1 MNKVISLCIGLL
13 GVLVNSLQAQ
23 NLSAPY
29 SEVKG
34 KVVISQFQSL
44 DKPTTEEGIFL
55 NALLWTIENR
65 VVREED
71 DEVPMIEVDY
81 DKRQFALGTLQVN
94 PKTGSLYRYLFS
106 VKVSDNIITMLASDI
121 TYEAETAVIKL
132 VKRLPFEKLQPEKKP
147 KHKIYLDE
155 FAILRQS
162 ACQRMLEAVSANEP
176 PVITHWREIKEK
188 NIVKGM
194 TEAECILSLGKP
206 ASVQKKD
213 GKAEWMYD
221 SYTYLFFENGV
232 LSSFIR

>member
-13 GVLVNSLQAQ
+13 GVCMNSLQAQ
-23 NLSAPY
+23 NLFEPY

-44 DKPTTEEGIFL
+44 DKPGTEEGIFL

-65 VVREED
+65 EVREA
-71 DEVPMIEVDY
+71 DEEVLDIDVDY
-81 DKRQFALGTLQVN
+81 DKRQFALETLRTN
-94 PKTGSLYRYLFS
+94 PKTGSLYRYVLS
-106 VKVSDNIITMLASDI
+106 VKVTDNIITMLASDI

-147 KHKIYLDE
+147 KHKAYLDE
-155 FAILRQS
+155 YAVLYQ
-162 ACQRMLEAVSANEP
+162 ACFRKMLEAVSVDEP

-194 TEAECILSLGKP
+194 TEAECILSLGRP
-206 ASVQKKD
+206 ASVQKQGSKT
-213 GKAEWMYD
+213 EWMYD